1 MVRICITDT
10 ECQKVDHMTL
20 GKVFLTDLEV
30 SEARRGW
37 DGWAKCV
44 RVFGFVSDG
53 RRRRLRRL
61 RSVGFLAFRTDNN
74 WGERG
79 RRLQTERVA
88 SLAKYAVNCNLFCT
102 FS

>member
-1 MVRICITDT
+1 
-10 ECQKVDHMTL
+10 MTL

-53 RRRRLRRL
+53 RRRL
-61 RSVGFLAFRTDNN
+61 RSDSSHSAPTTIGASEGD
-74 WGERG
+74 GCKQRG
-79 RRLQTERVA
+79 LPLLLSMQ
-88 SLAKYAVNCNLFCT
+88 
-102 FS
+102 